1 MNKARPLTHAEFVA
15 EFAQVL
21 DVADSRANELVGYFR
36 AMILGGLRARGAVR
50 IEGLGEFTAK
60 WWIPTPLRI
69 SQGYRP
75 RLRIKFRPF
84 LQTTERI
91 SRWTNIPGTT
101 IEQNRV
107 ILASRR
113 AAAQC
118 AGSDAQSPP
127 PATVPPSDT
136 CADSEAISKTPAP
149 GSPSDIPRPVY

>member
-1 MNKARPLTHAEFVA
+1 MQKVRPLTHAEFVA

-84 LQTTERI
+84 MQTTERI
-91 SRWTNIPGTT
+91 SKWTNIPGTT

-107 ILASRR
+107 ILAFRKR

-118 AGSDAQSPP
+118 ADSDARPP
-127 PATVPPSDT
+127 QPAPAPRADT
-136 CADSEAISKTPAP
+136 CADSGAISKTPE
-149 GSPSDIPRPVY
+149 PVSLSGTSE